1 VTLIVIAT
9 PAASTTKSLS
19 ASASASAAR
28 GIGLRLGFV
37 NLQGPAAEFLAIQGS
52 HCLIRFGRIGHFNKS
67 ESARASGFPIGDNA
81 HLFDGPV
88 RLKQS
93 AKLRLGCAVRQ
104 VAYVQIFHRSP
115 SLSAGIA
122 IANVG

>member
-9 PAASTTKSLS
+9 PTASTTESL
-19 ASASASAAR
+19 SASASAAR

-52 HCLIRFGRIGHFNKS
+52 HCLIRFCRIGHFNKS
-67 ESARASGFPIGDNA
+67 ESARASGFPIGDNT
-81 HLFDGPV
+81 HLFDCPV
-88 RLKQS
+88 RLKRS

-104 VAYVQIFHRSP
+104 IAYIQILHRSP
-115 SLSAGIA
+115 SLSAAIA
-122 IANVG
+122 IANAG